1 MMEAKDWISFLV
13 GVVVTAMGV
22 MPLLKMVNI
31 GPSWFA
37 LEMLPIS
44 IFAYIVAGL
53 GFYLMVE
60 SVIEITNSNAIGW
73 WSFAIALV
81 VLAFGILQ
89 TLSRFGI
96 GASWFSFSFIPAIA
110 YYVIF
115 TIEGILLMI
124 ACFAMEM

>member
-1 MMEAKDWISFLV
+1 MMETKDWISFLV

-81 VLAFGILQ
+81 VLAFGVLQ
-89 TLSRFGI
+89 TLAKFGI
-96 GASWFSFSFIPAIA
+96 GPEWFSFSFIPAIA